1 MEQVDYFDSK
11 IVQVE
16 KTSRDKEMEFYTNC
30 AIAAMQGLQESG
42 MKFSLME
49 DLMPKEL
56 AKMAFNIADAML
68 EELKER
74 TERE

>member
-1 MEQVDYFDSK
+1 MEKKNVN
-11 IVQVE
+11 
-16 KTSRDKEMEFYTNC
+16 EMEFYTNC

-42 MKFSLME
+42 MKVSLVE
-49 DLMPKEL
+49 DFMPKKL
-56 AKMAFNIADAML
+56 AKIAFNIADAML